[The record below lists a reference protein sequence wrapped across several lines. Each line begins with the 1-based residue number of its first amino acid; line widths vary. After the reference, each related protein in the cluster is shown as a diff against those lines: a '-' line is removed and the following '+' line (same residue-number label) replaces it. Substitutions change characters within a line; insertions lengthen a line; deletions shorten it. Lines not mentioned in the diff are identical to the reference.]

1 MAVELSP
8 GRYGFKTIVIHW
20 ITVPLI
26 IAVFATMELKP
37 YAAKGSALR
46 ESLMSWHY
54 LLGLAV
60 FVVVWLRIAARRMES
75 APADPGGPQWKR
87 LTATLTH
94 RFLYALMFIM
104 PLLGWLALNAKGQSV
119 SVAGLDLPMLVE
131 KNESLARLF
140 KQWHQSLASAGY
152 AVLALHVLAVL
163 YHQFVA
169 RDRTLLRMM
178 PASAE

>member
-1 MAVELSP
+1 MTIDWSP
-8 GRYGFKTIVIHW
+8 ARYGYKTIAIHW

-37 YAAKGSALR
+37 YTAKGGELR
-46 ESLMSWHY
+46 ETLMFWHY

-60 FVVVWLRIAARRMES
+60 LAAVWFRVAARRMES
-75 APADPGGPQWKR
+75 APPDLGGPTWKR
-87 LTATLTH
+87 AMAALTH

-104 PLLGWLALNAKGQSV
+104 PVLGWLALNAKGQGV
-119 SVAGLDLPMLVE
+119 HVAGLDLPMLVE

-140 KQWHQSLASAGY
+140 KQWHQALANAGY
-152 AVLALHVLAVL
+152 VVLALHVLAVL

-169 RDRTLLRMM
+169 RDRTMLRMM